1 MAYPH
6 STYTTA
12 RALTYTYIHILP
24 QFPNTQYILF
34 LHGFPSTSHDWRHQ
48 ISFFVAKGY
57 GILAPDLLG
66 FGETSKPSEL
76 EMYRGEG
83 MARDI
88 VEIMVLEGVGVVV
101 GVAHDWGSFLLS
113 RLANYHPERF
123 SAYAF
128 IDHGYIAPGR
138 SLTTAVIQ
146 HVNSQMQANLGFSI
160 FGYFLFFNEE
170 DAPKLL
176 DGHSESVESLFF
188 TTDNEINKKYKG
200 APGGFRTWLT
210 EGKTAD
216 LPAYLTSEVKFL
228 AVMHGVSKLAYMEQ
242 DHKHYQHAFS
252 LEKGGYGPGINWY
265 RASLRNINE
274 EDEKKIPTSAHTLTH
289 PTLLIASTG
298 YIITVT
304 ANFSEQMRPL
314 VPDLKV
320 ESVNGGHWLQLEK
333 ADEVNKILEE
343 FMTEKRLV

>member
-6 STYTTA
+6 SAHTTM
-12 RALTYTYIHILP
+12 RGLTYSYIHIP
-24 QFPNTQYILF
+24 PRVPNTQYILF

-48 ISFFVAKGY
+48 VAFFVAKGY

-76 EMYRGEG
+76 EMYRGED

-88 VEIMVLEGVGVVV
+88 VEIIALEGVEVVV

-113 RLANYHPERF
+113 RLANYYPERF

-138 SLTTAVIQ
+138 SLTTAVIEK
-146 HVNSQMQANLGFSI
+146 VNSSMQADLGFSI

-176 DGHSESVESLFF
+176 DEHSESVESLYF
-188 TTDNEINKKYKG
+188 TTNNEIEKKYKG
-200 APGGFRTWLT
+200 APGGLRTWLT
-210 EGKTAD
+210 EGKTVD
-216 LPAYLTSEVKFL
+216 LPAYLTSE
-228 AVMHGVSKLAYMEQ
+228 

-252 LEKGGYGPGINWY
+252 VEKGGYAAAANWY
-265 RASLRNINE
+265 RASLHNINE
-274 EDEKKIPTSAHTLTH
+274 EDEKKIPTSARTLTH

-298 YIITVT
+298 YFITVT
-304 ANFSEQMRPL
+304 INYPEQMRPL
-314 VPDLKV
+314 VPDLRV
-320 ESVNGGHWLQLEK
+320 ENVDGGHWLQLEK
-333 ADEVNKILEE
+333 ADEVNRILEE
-343 FMTEKRLV
+343 FMEEKRLV